1 MADLL
6 LAASWLS
13 LAAFGVAAYFAY
25 RLLGETRGERYWP
38 WIFVAVLAMA
48 AHHATEI
55 PWRSGLI
62 SHEVHE
68 AFQKITEV
76 ASALALAYA
85 TYGLYR
91 SMRSIREKLRDA

>member
-1 MADLL
+1 MADAL
-6 LAASWLS
+6 LAASWVS

-38 WIFVAVLAMA
+38 WIFAAVVVMA
-48 AHHATEI
+48 LHHATEI

-62 SHEVHE
+62 SHEAHE
-68 AFQKITEV
+68 AVQKATETG
-76 ASALALAYA
+76 AALALAYA